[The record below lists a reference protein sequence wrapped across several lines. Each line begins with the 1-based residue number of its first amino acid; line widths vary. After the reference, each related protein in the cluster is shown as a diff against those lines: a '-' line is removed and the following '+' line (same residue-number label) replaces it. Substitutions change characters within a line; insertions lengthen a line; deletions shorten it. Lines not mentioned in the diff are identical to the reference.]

1 MKTKFHEHLKETKMN
16 VSKKLSFLTLICLT
30 CTLTQA
36 QKVIPGF
43 KGGFNFDNVSN
54 LYGDNR
60 ISGHI
65 GLFLHTSIARD
76 WAFQPEILFSG
87 QGQKYWWNDVRHTW
101 ALNYINI
108 PLMFQYYPVRR
119 FYLEA
124 GPQLGI
130 MVSARDKGLN
140 GYHTSIMDAVHKA
153 DATLNFGMGYY
164 INRTAGFYLRYGLGL
179 SDITPDDVDRYTYS
193 NRVLMLGMELR
204 LH

>member
-1 MKTKFHEHLKETKMN
+1 M
-16 VSKKLSFLTLICLT
+16 KKLSCLTLICLT
-30 CTLTQA
+30 CILTQA

-43 KGGFNFDNVSN
+43 KGGLNVANVSN

-65 GLFLHTSIARD
+65 GLFLHTSIAKD
-76 WAFQPEILFSG
+76 WAFQPEILYSG
-87 QGQKYWWNDVRHTW
+87 QGQKYWVNNDIQYTW

-108 PLMFQYYPVRR
+108 PLMFQYYPVHR

-130 MVSARDKGLN
+130 LVAARNKGPN
-140 GYHTSIMDAVHKA
+140 GYNANIIDRAHKA

-164 INRTAGFYLRYGLGL
+164 FNRTAGAYMRYGLGL

-193 NRVLMLGMELR
+193 NRVFQLGVEIR